1 MIIIA
6 GAQPKTEQYRAAETK
21 YCFRCR
27 NESRWILQKTRYFIT
42 LFFLP
47 VAPVKTE
54 YRYFCPIC
62 QNAENI
68 TREEFEKLLQKGAQ
82 PV

>member
-1 MIIIA
+1 MIFIA
-6 GAQPKTEQYRAAETK
+6 GAQPKTERYRSPETK

-27 NESRWILQKTRYFIT
+27 NESRWILQRTRYFIT

-54 YRYFCPIC
+54 YSYYCPIC
-62 QNAENI
+62 QNGETI
-68 TREEFEKLLQKGAQ
+68 TKEQFDDLLRKGAE